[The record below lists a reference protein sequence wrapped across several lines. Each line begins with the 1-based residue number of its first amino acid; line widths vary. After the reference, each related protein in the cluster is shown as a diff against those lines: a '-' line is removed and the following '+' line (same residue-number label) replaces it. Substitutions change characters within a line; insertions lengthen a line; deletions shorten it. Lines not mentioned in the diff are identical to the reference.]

1 MLGTEIKMPAL
12 KLNNRSDLG
21 EEDSG
26 KRSLPYGLETAAGAP
41 STHMGVAN
49 HNSAVNGY
57 FESSVISLPETAPFR
72 PSKSRE
78 QEHSGDDDRTQLG
91 RGHLKLTDEQYRK
104 LRNEKPAD

>member
-1 MLGTEIKMPAL
+1 MEAREYISKTTEDRLGEAAQHLMLGTEIKMPAL

-21 EEDSG
+21 EEDPG
-26 KRSLPYGLETAAGAP
+26 KRSLPLYGLETAAGAP

-78 QEHSGDDDRTQLG
+78 QEHSGDDDRT
-91 RGHLKLTDEQYRK
+91 
-104 LRNEKPAD
+104 